1 MDNSSERETVESVG
15 LKITL
20 VPKKSVPPPP
30 TRQAPAAP
38 AEPPAEP
45 FRLCSSHVLAHGFTA
60 GSLSS
65 VPMRLCLSYLSIY
78 FLLRSHL

>member
-38 AEPPAEP
+38 AEP
-45 FRLCSSHVLAHGFTA
+45 FRLCSSYVLAHGFTA